1 MAETVQ
7 TEGAEM
13 TQVTL
18 VGEDPALLEG
28 LSQGLAAQGHSP
40 AVARSLTEARELC
53 TARPPL
59 VLVADRALVSSAGV
73 ELLGIPLAAGG
84 VRVLYHTASVPLA
97 PLVPAL
103 QRAVLA
109 DLTLPLERH
118 RLAALIQSVS
128 ERSRLTGR
136 ATRQTPTEG
145 RAI

>member
-1 MAETVQ
+1 MAETSQ
-7 TEGAEM
+7 MEGAEM

-18 VGEDPALLEG
+18 VGEDGALLEG
-28 LSQGLAAQGHSP
+28 LSQALAAQGHAP
-40 AVARSLTEARELC
+40 AVARSLGEAHDLC
-53 TARPPL
+53 VARPPL
-59 VLVADRALVSSAGV
+59 VLVADRALASSGGV
-73 ELLGIPLAAGG
+73 ELLGVPLAAGG
-84 VRVLYHTASVPLA
+84 VRVLYHTSTVALPPL
-97 PLVPAL
+97 LPAL

-145 RAI
+145 RVI